1 MGGQPPGLQ
10 QGQGG
15 VLAPKQQQKP
25 VVIPALGQQQ
35 NQVGKLAPDHQQG
48 TVERYSPEQQQGKV
62 GVLDPVLQA
71 GGVEGDVSKEIQ
83 LEDTN
88 KEEIFLADES

>member
-1 MGGQPPGLQ
+1 M
-10 QGQGG
+10 
-15 VLAPKQQQKP
+15 
-25 VVIPALGQQQ
+25 
-35 NQVGKLAPDHQQG
+35 
-48 TVERYSPEQQQGKV
+48 ERYSPEQQQGKV